1 VSEVFPEAKFAAR
14 LGAVQALYQMEASQI
29 GVEAVIREFEEHRF
43 HHLAKETGIPP
54 HREHFS
60 RVVHG
65 VLDRQTDID
74 RGIDSVLKAGWPIAR
89 LDATVR
95 AILRAGAFEL
105 LACSDVPARAALNE
119 YLDVAHAF
127 YSGEEIAF
135 INGVLDQLAKRWRA
149 EGERDTSES
158 G

>member
-1 VSEVFPEAKFAAR
+1 MNEALPEAKFAAR

-29 GVEAVIREFEEHRF
+29 GVEAVVREFEEHRF
-43 HHLAKETGIPP
+43 GHLAKATGVAPN
-54 HREHFS
+54 HEHFS

-74 RGIDSVLKAGWPIAR
+74 QGIDSVLKAGWPIAR

-105 LACSDVPARAALNE
+105 LACPDVPVRAALNE

-127 YSGEEIAF
+127 YSGDEVAF

-149 EGERDTSES
+149 EGERETSES